1 MFFPPIIMSLS
12 GIIHGLVPNR
22 KVARPRLVI
31 SYTTYK
37 MKVNCSRGWEFIWSL
52 GSGWRRGLWTF
63 EINIFHSIFITRA
76 ATSEKGKTTS
86 ISFFNSDVARFFL
99 GVKQCQS
106 KKPKKHLLSLKKEVI
121 QPHLPVRLPCLTK
134 GINDGS
140 LKENSWPLLFC

>member
-12 GIIHGLVPNR
+12 GFVRGLVPNR

-63 EINIFHSIFITRA
+63 EINIFSFNIYN
-76 ATSEKGKTTS
+76 KGCYKRERKED
-86 ISFFNSDVARFFL
+86 FHLFL
-99 GVKQCQS
+99 
-106 KKPKKHLLSLKKEVI
+106 
-121 QPHLPVRLPCLTK
+121 
-134 GINDGS
+134 
-140 LKENSWPLLFC
+140 